1 MIFKN
6 KTMRNIL
13 IRLSIGLII
22 FSVIYLLVSFVKLTL
37 DFTQW
42 SEISRFGFVL
52 CGGIISFVLSIAP
65 YETKDF

>member
-1 MIFKN
+1 
-6 KTMRNIL
+6 MRNIL
-13 IRLSIGLII
+13 IRLSIGLTV
-22 FSVIYLLVSFVKLTL
+22 FSIIYLLVSFVKLTL

-52 CGGIISFVLSIAP
+52 CGGIISLALSIAP